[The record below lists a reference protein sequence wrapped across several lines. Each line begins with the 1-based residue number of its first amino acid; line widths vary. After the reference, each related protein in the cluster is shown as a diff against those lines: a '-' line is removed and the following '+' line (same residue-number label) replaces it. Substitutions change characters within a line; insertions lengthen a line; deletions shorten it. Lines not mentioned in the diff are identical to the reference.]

1 MDCFLMPHPGLKVA
15 NGTSRGA
22 IRDLE
27 DDFVEEMKVRMNTF
41 AFSWRAVKHFEF
53 NIKKSYHV

>member
-1 MDCFLMPHPGLKVA
+1 MPHPGLKVA